1 MADMTPLL
9 EMLKTSWQEQA
20 DKVSTYDEKL
30 NTDGGSG
37 ALARDAID
45 AYGNADTVT
54 RSVTDLVTVTDPRE
68 LLAITALIRKVLRQ
82 VEPTVKKYVD
92 ENKVEAQELPAEE
105 VTSLRAGRKTAVD
118 AANALRIAASASNPV
133 WAGEGTNLDDMFPQL
148 SNLRGAGPGQRKKSP
163 RLRGSFSWA
172 LDGNAIPGTG
182 VADVAKRL
190 GVSVGDI
197 KEAMMTYWTEKKG
210 AEFPFGDPPDEFT
223 FTFTTGDV
231 NDPEGHHVYNIS
243 AAKLESDVEDTDSE
257 DESFDEPD
265 EDGDIF
271 AN

>member
-37 ALARDAID
+37 ALARDAIAD
-45 AYGNADTVT
+45 YGNAEAVT
-54 RSVTDLVTVTDPRE
+54 AAVTNLVTVSDPRE
-68 LLAITALIRKVLRQ
+68 LLAVTALIRKALRS
-82 VEPTVKKYVD
+82 VEGQVKKYVD
-92 ENKVEAQELPAEE
+92 DNKVEVTELPAEE
-105 VTSLRAGRKTAVD
+105 VTALRAGRKTAVD

-133 WAGEGTNLDDMFPQL
+133 WATEGTNLDDMFPQL

-190 GVSVGDI
+190 GVSVGDV
-197 KEAMMTYWTEKKG
+197 KEAMMKYWQEKRG
-210 AEFPFGDPPDEFT
+210 VEFPFGDPPDEFQ
-223 FTFTTGDV
+223 FTFTTGDPE
-231 NDPEGHHVYNIS
+231 DAEGHHDYSVS
-243 AAKLESDVEDTDSE
+243 AAKLESDVEDSDSD
-257 DESFDEPD
+257 DEAFEEPD